1 MPYLPSWETVLAM
14 ILGEGFKWLLL
25 GAGVA
30 ELADALDSKSGS
42 RKGVGVRAPPPVPQP
57 NDLLDLVPINLV
69 ADWPPCPQSDV
80 SPKAEVDD
88 PMVSAL
94 SALNIQAPRIKSH
107 VVWHE

>member
-1 MPYLPSWETVLAM
+1 MPR
-14 ILGEGFKWLLL
+14 

-42 RKGVGVRAPPPVPQP
+42 RKGVGVRAPPPVPQSNDS

-69 ADWPPCPQSDV
+69 AAWPPCPQSHV
-80 SPKAEVDD
+80 SPKAEVDE

-94 SALNIQAPRIKSH
+94 SALSIQAPRIKSH
-107 VVWHE
+107 VIWHE